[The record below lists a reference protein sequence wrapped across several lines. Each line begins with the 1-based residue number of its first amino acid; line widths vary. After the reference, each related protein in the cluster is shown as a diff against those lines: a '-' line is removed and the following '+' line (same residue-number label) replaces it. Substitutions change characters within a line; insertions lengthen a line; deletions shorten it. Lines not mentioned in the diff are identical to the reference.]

1 MKKTRILLFAIII
14 TFAFTSCFLFPQDV
28 DPTDTQEFLD
38 GFEENGGVEFEGE
51 DT

>member
-38 GFEENGGVEFEGE
+38 GFEATGE
-51 DT
+51 IEYE